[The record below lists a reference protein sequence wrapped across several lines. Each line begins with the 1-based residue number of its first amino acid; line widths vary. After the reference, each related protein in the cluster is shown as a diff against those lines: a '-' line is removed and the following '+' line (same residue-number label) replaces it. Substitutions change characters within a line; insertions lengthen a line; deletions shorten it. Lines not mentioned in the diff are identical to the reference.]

1 MKRIAVFLVLALG
14 MAFVAQGQS
23 DSDVLLEKL
32 LVLQFTE
39 DAELD
44 AYDLVEF
51 LQGYAEYRVTMDGL
65 EARQAEARSALEAAV
80 ASESSADIAAKMRA
94 LMAAD
99 KAILDA
105 MQAAVSEASAV
116 LSAADVAKL
125 YLMVSN
131 LDAAKQ
137 ALRAQLATPCPTM
150 PCISM
155 AGADASAVCAAAVA
169 QACPVSAAAAP
180 ATSPEE
186 EVMAQV
192 KAIVA
197 DFLAANVDKM
207 LDYIS
212 EDFEHY
218 QVGDKKAL
226 ADYIEM
232 GKAMGYVD
240 DFPQWVKD
248 NDGEIILDNA
258 EVKIKDGEAAV
269 YPIDAVAAIG
279 SVSVELVFKKDPDGV
294 WRVVTAEVDG
304 I

>member
-1 MKRIAVFLVLALG
+1 MKKIAVFVLLALG
-14 MAFVAQGQS
+14 MAFVAQGQQG

-39 DAELD
+39 EAKLD
-44 AYDLVEF
+44 AYDLAEF
-51 LQGYAEYRVTMDGL
+51 LQGYAEYRATMDGL
-65 EARQAEARSALEAAV
+65 QARQAEARSALEAAI
-80 ASESSADIAAKMRA
+80 ASDNGADIATKMRA

-125 YLMVSN
+125 YLTVSN

-137 ALRAQLATPCPTM
+137 ALRAKLTTPCPAM
-150 PCISM
+150 PCMST
-155 AGADASAVCAAAVA
+155 AVPAA
-169 QACPVSAAAAP
+169 QAISTVPDEAVPPLAVTP
-180 ATSPEE
+180 TMTEEE

-192 KAIVA
+192 KALLA
-197 DFLAANVDKM
+197 DFMAAKVDKL
-207 LDYIS
+207 LDYVS
-212 EDFEHY
+212 EDFEHH

-226 ADYIEM
+226 ADYLEM

-240 DFPQWVKD
+240 EFPQWVKD
-248 NDGEIILDNA
+248 NDGEISLDNA
-258 EVKIKDGEAAV
+258 EVKIKDGKATV

-294 WRVVTAEVDG
+294 WRVITAEVDG